1 MSIKRLFA
9 ILLGVALFA
18 MSVRETIDPDLWW
31 HLRTGEV
38 ILQNGIPQTDIF
50 SFTVPTHEWIVQ
62 QWLTDLLMWLVYSIV
77 GLAGLSVV
85 FAALVMVTFLL
96 VYKRCA
102 GRPYLAAFTVLLGLL
117 TAALPLGVRPQMV
130 NIFFLALFIFIL
142 EGYREGKIR
151 RKRLY
156 LLPLLTLLWA
166 NMHSGFIVGVVVLA
180 VYTVGEAAGRL
191 MRRMFDHP
199 TVETFQWRDI
209 GLLALLTGGS
219 FVAAFVNPST
229 YKLVFFSLGTLGSS
243 AIQSNILEWRSP
255 DFHQIYFW
263 FFGVTMALGV
273 LAWVFSPRR
282 PTPTEMLLFLGTAAG
297 GLVSARHIPL
307 FAVVAPLILS
317 RHLLLIL
324 DGTAL
329 YSLFAE
335 EETVARFGKSRIDLP
350 NRFTKENKVQEPPKG
365 AIQAINWLVLVLVVG
380 VTLLWTAVRLGNNP
394 LAVEKTFPVAA
405 ANFLIESGLAE
416 TNIYNHYEWG
426 GYLIWRRIP
435 VFIDG
440 RTELYGDEFFLSY
453 LKAFEARQDW
463 HKPLNEYEVET
474 VIMPY
479 NSALATV
486 LTTNS
491 LWEVVYM
498 DTQAQIFRRAGAASP

>member
-1 MSIKRLFA
+1 MTVKRLFA

-31 HLRTGEV
+31 HLRTGEA
-38 ILQNGIPQTDIF
+38 ILQDGIPQTDLF
-50 SFTVPTHEWIVQ
+50 SYTVPSHEWIVQ
-62 QWLTDLLMWLVYSIV
+62 QWLTDLLMWLIYSAV

-96 VYKRCA
+96 VYKRCD
-102 GRPYLAAFTVLLGLL
+102 GRPYLAAFTILLGLL

-130 NIFFLALFIFIL
+130 NIFFLALYIFIL
-142 EGYREGKIR
+142 EGYRQGKVR
-151 RKRLY
+151 RKWLY

-166 NMHSGFIVGVVVLA
+166 NMHSGFMVGVAVLA
-180 VYTVGEAAGRL
+180 IYTVGEGVGRL
-191 MRRMFDHP
+191 MRRIFEHP
-199 TVETFQWRDI
+199 AVVFFSWADVGLIAMLTV
-209 GLLALLTGGS
+209 GG
-219 FVAAFVNPST
+219 FLAAFVNPST
-229 YKLVFFSLGTLGSS
+229 YKLVFFSAGTLGSS

-255 DFHQIYFW
+255 DFHQVYFW
-263 FFGVTMALGV
+263 FFGITMALGV
-273 LAWVFSPRR
+273 ISWVFSPRR
-282 PTPTEMLLFLGTAAG
+282 PTPTELLLFTGTAAG

-329 YSLFAE
+329 YRLFE
-335 EETVARFGKSRIDLP
+335 DKEAR
-350 NRFTKENKVQEPPKG
+350 EAPP
-365 AIQAINWLVLVLVVG
+365 IVMQAINWLVLALVVG
-380 VTLLWTAVRLGNNP
+380 VTLLWTAVRLSDNH

-405 ANFLIESGLAE
+405 ADYLVESGLAG

-440 RTELYGDEFFLSY
+440 RTELYGDDFFLSY
-453 LKAFEARQDW
+453 LQAFDARHNW
-463 HKPLNEYEVET
+463 REPLDEYGVET
-474 VIMPY
+474 VIMPR

-486 LTTNS
+486 LTAS
-491 LWEVVYM
+491 EGWGEVYG
-498 DTQAQIFRRAGAASP
+498 DEQARIFQRFGEE

>member
-1 MSIKRLFA
+1 MTIKRLFA

-31 HLRTGEV
+31 HLRTGEA
-38 ILQNGIPQTDIF
+38 ILQNGFPQTDIF

-62 QWLTDLLMWLVYSIV
+62 QWLTDLLMWLVYSV
-77 GLAGLSVV
+77 SGLAGLTVT
-85 FAALVMVTFLL
+85 FAALVMATFLL

-142 EGYREGKIR
+142 EGYREGKVR

-156 LLPLLTLLWA
+156 WLPLLTLLWA

-191 MRRMFDHP
+191 MGRTFNHP
-199 TVETFQWRDI
+199 AVETFGWRDI
-209 GLLALLTGGS
+209 GLLAVLMPGS
-219 FVAAFVNPST
+219 FAAAFVNPST

-255 DFHQIYFW
+255 DFHQVYFW
-263 FFGVTMALGV
+263 FFGITMALGV

-329 YSLFAE
+329 YPLFSE
-335 EETVARFGKSRIDLP
+335 DE
-350 NRFTKENKVQEPPKG
+350 KVKEPPK
-365 AIQAINWLVLVLVVG
+365 AAMQAINWLVLALVVG
-380 VTLLWTAVRLGNNP
+380 VTLLWTAVRLSNNP

-405 ANFLIESGLAE
+405 ADFLEESGLAE
-416 TNIYNHYEWG
+416 TRIYNHYEWG

-440 RTELYGDEFFLSY
+440 RTELYGDDFFLSY

-463 HKPLNEYEVET
+463 HEPLDDYEVET
-474 VIMPY
+474 VIMPE

-486 LTTNS
+486 LTVS
-491 LWEVVYM
+491 EAWEEVYG
-498 DTQAQIFRRAGAASP
+498 DEQARIFRRVGEE